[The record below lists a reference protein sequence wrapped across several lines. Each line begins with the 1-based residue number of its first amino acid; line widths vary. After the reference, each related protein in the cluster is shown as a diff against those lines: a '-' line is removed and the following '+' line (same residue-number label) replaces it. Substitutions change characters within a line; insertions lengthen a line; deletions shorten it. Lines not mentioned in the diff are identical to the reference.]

1 MKTEFPLKF
10 QKTDPSLKF
19 ILDGKRLIETDTVKY
34 LGVLLDDHL
43 LWSKQ
48 INHVATKLNQSIG
61 ILSKLRNRASLKI
74 LKMTYHSLFCSH
86 LLYGSQLWGQS
97 NITSQNKIQKLQN
110 RALRKILFKKKQ
122 DSISQAYKELKIL
135 KFPDLLYLQNC
146 LFMSQIE
153 TNQRLANSFV
163 DLRHCGD
170 NHTYLT
176 KSKAKGLLD
185 IPIVNTQIYGTQS
198 LKYNCI
204 KDWNNF
210 RNNFS
215 HIPLHKCT
223 YTLVKR
229 QLKGY
234 LIGKY

>member
-1 MKTEFPLKF
+1 
-10 QKTDPSLKF
+10 
-19 ILDGKRLIETDTVKY
+19 
-34 LGVLLDDHL
+34 
-43 LWSKQ
+43 
-48 INHVATKLNQSIG
+48 
-61 ILSKLRNRASLKI
+61 
-74 LKMTYHSLFCSH
+74 
-86 LLYGSQLWGQS
+86 
-97 NITSQNKIQKLQN
+97 
-110 RALRKILFKKKQ
+110 
-122 DSISQAYKELKIL
+122 
-135 KFPDLLYLQNC
+135 
-146 LFMSQIE
+146 MSQIE

-185 IPIVNTQIYGTQS
+185 IPLVNTQIYGTQS
-198 LKYNCI
+198 VKYNCI

-229 QLKGY
+229 LSGWQILKVPFDSRGIDLY
-234 LIGKY
+234 DDDDDDDDDDELFCGMVD